1 MELLAIAFAL
11 CSIYLLQLQL
21 FHFDSGKT
29 KHMVLWLLILCSFGI
44 GYMLHVQF
52 VIWLSGFFLLYC
64 FLFFYCDATLYD
76 KLRYGLFSIL
86 AFFIDYLVMVWLLAA
101 PVWIIALS
109 MVALQY
115 GILLYL
121 QLHVTWFML
130 LLHSGVSV
138 LVCYLAMQQS
148 SAGIFLLLWI
158 GMVQYLHGQYA
169 ANFEKNTRAFQEDV
183 MAHHYAEVKSVY
195 MNMRGWRH
203 DYHNHLQSLKA
214 YLQLGQYEE
223 ADAYLF
229 ELEKDLDSVDAL
241 VKSGNLMV
249 DAILNSKL
257 TIAKQKQ
264 IDVQCKAHVAK
275 HIAIRDIDLCVIIGN
290 LLDNAIEATEVLEE
304 SERWIDVELARVN
317 QMLLITIKNSS
328 GYRPKM
334 RKGTIISSKKDNTFI
349 HGIGLKNVEKSVLKY
364 NGIFEVG
371 CENNIFEVK
380 IVIFL

>member
-109 MVALQY
+109 MVAIQY

-138 LVCYLAMQQS
+138 LVCYLALQQP

-214 YLQLGQYEE
+214 YLQ
-223 ADAYLF
+223 
-229 ELEKDLDSVDAL
+229 
-241 VKSGNLMV
+241 
-249 DAILNSKL
+249 IH
-257 TIAKQKQ
+257 
-264 IDVQCKAHVAK
+264 VQCKAHVAK

-290 LLDNAIEATEVLEE
+290 LLDNAIEACEMLEE
-304 SERWIDVELARVN
+304 KERFIRIYIEIVKQQLYMSFTNAAMEDLNFNQKSYISEKRGNHGHGMKRVKLTVERYDGYLNLQNEPGVFVSEI
-317 QMLLITIKNSS
+317 ML
-328 GYRPKM
+328 P
-334 RKGTIISSKKDNTFI
+334 
-349 HGIGLKNVEKSVLKY
+349 
-364 NGIFEVG
+364 
-371 CENNIFEVK
+371 
-380 IVIFL
+380 IVSCDEEAAIEACT

>member
-109 MVALQY
+109 MVAIQY

-138 LVCYLAMQQS
+138 LVCDLAVQQP
-148 SAGIFLLLWI
+148 SAGIFLVLWI

-264 IDVQCKAHVAK
+264 IHVQCKAHVAK

-290 LLDNAIEATEVLEE
+290 LLDNAIEACEKCEE
-304 SERWIDVELARVN
+304 KK
-317 QMLLITIKNSS
+317 TIKLKFVIEENLIFLSVKNTCS
-328 GYRPKM
+328 HP
-334 RKGTIISSKKDNTFI
+334 IIYSDNEIKTSKKDEPEM
-349 HGIGLKNVEKSVLKY
+349 HGIGIKNIIQIIEKY
-364 NGIFEVG
+364 NGEYVIKN
-371 CENNIFEVK
+371 ENNEFSFSI
-380 IVIFL
+380 IIPL